1 MKYKTLLII
10 ASCTKV
16 LAWIAVVIGVF
27 SSIRIGI
34 IATTP
39 LASVSFLLGGLLI
52 TAIFALM
59 LLAASK
65 FIHLFVDMQK
75 DLSEIADSIKKKEFK
90 KEE

>member
-16 LAWIAVVIGVF
+16 LAWVAVAIGVF
-27 SSIRIGI
+27 CSIYLGI

-39 LASVSFLLGGLLI
+39 LTSIGFLLGGFI
-52 TAIFALM
+52 VTAIFSLM
-59 LLAASK
+59 LLATSK
-65 FIHLFVDMQK
+65 FIHLFVDIQK
-75 DLSEIADSIKKKEFK
+75 DLSDIASSLKREST

>member
-16 LAWIAVVIGVF
+16 LAWVAVVISVLG
-27 SSIRIGI
+27 SIRIGI

-39 LASVSFLLGGLLI
+39 LASVSFLLGGLLV
-52 TAIFALM
+52 TAIFTLM
-59 LLAASK
+59 LLAAFK
-65 FIHLFVDMQK
+65 FIHLFVDIQK
-75 DLSEIADSIKKKEFK
+75 DLSEIASSLKKESK